1 MIKRIILVIIL
12 FLLIVGIGL
21 NKYMFSPMDPG
32 NETNINFVIEP
43 EESTDSILD
52 NLQKDGLIRST
63 FFAKIYLKFGNRAD
77 FKAGNFILKK
87 SFGLKEIIE
96 VLNKPGIQDI
106 KQVTFP
112 EGIRVI
118 DYANIANKEL
128 GINKD
133 EFLINCNDEEFINKL
148 KKHNELLRDYNY
160 SNKELYLL
168 EGLLAPNTYSV
179 PSTINAQELI
189 ELLTQQSNKEYLEH
203 KAEFDKSKLGLREIF
218 TIASLVEAEAKT
230 DADRK
235 MLAAIFINRI
245 DKGMSLGSDVT
256 TYYGL
261 QVAMGDRELTEEE
274 LNEVNDYNTRSTM
287 VGLPAGPIDSPSW
300 SALDATLNHAKT
312 DDLYFV
318 SDKNGKIYFTKT
330 LEEHT
335 RMINKLKSEGLWFN
349 IN

>member
-1 MIKRIILVIIL
+1 MVKRIILIVVL
-12 FLLIVGIGL
+12 FLLIIGIGF
-21 NKYMFSPMDPG
+21 NKYMDSPVQPG
-32 NETNINFVIEP
+32 DESNINFVIEP
-43 EESTDSILD
+43 DETTDSILN
-52 NLQKDGLIRST
+52 NLEKDGLIRST
-63 FFAKIYLKFGNRAD
+63 FFAKIYLKFGDRAD

-87 SFGLKEIIE
+87 SYSLKRILEELNTPGLQNVKKI
-96 VLNKPGIQDI
+96 
-106 KQVTFP
+106 TFP

-133 EFLINCNDEEFINKL
+133 EFLINCNDEDFINTL
-148 KKHNELLRDYNY
+148 KPNNELLRNYNF

-168 EGLLAPNTYSV
+168 EGLLAPNTYTV
-179 PSTINAQELI
+179 PNKISAQELI
-189 ELLTQQSNKEYLEH
+189 KLLTQQSNKEYLEH
-203 KAEFDKSKLGLREIF
+203 KAEFDKSKFKLREIY

-261 QVAMGDRELTEEE
+261 QVGMGERELTEEE

-300 SALDATLNHAKT
+300 SALNATLNYAHT

-335 RMINKLKSEGLWFN
+335 RMINKLKSEGLWFD